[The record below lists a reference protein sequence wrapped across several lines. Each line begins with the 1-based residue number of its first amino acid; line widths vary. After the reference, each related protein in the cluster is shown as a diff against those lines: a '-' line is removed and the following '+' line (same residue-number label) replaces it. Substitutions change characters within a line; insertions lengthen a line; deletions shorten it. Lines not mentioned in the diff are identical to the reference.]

1 MSLIALH
8 GRLRAGQSLAR
19 AVLLAIGIAGAV
31 IVGLLAMHALGG
43 PHAGAHAAPVVA
55 APAAHQAGA
64 AHTHHD
70 AGAGAGSMTAATDS
84 VAGQPCDCDGGHLD
98 ALAITCVLAILAVVL
113 LLLLRPRGALLLSDL
128 LPRAELRQRTA
139 SARPPLRPPSLV
151 ALCISRT

>member
-98 ALAITCVLAILAVVL
+98 ALAITCVLAILAMV
-113 LLLLRPRGALLLSDL
+113 LLLLRPGGALLLFAL
-128 LPRAELRQRTA
+128 LPRAGLRPRTA
-139 SARPPLRPPSLV
+139 SARPPLRPPPLV